1 MPFIDTNIFLRFL
14 TRDDPK
20 KAEQCRSLLYAASEG
35 GIKLYTTDLVFAE
48 LIWVLQSPKTYNL
61 NPPEIRDLVIP
72 LALIKGLSFPAKK
85 MFPEIMELF
94 ASYNVD
100 FIDAYNAVIMHSRD
114 IDLIY
119 SYDSDFEQLENVTRV
134 EP

>member
-1 MPFIDTNIFLRFL
+1 MHFIDTNIFLRFL

-61 NPPEIRDLVIP
+61 NPPEIGDLVIP

-85 MFPEIMELF
+85 LFPEIMELF

>member
-1 MPFIDTNIFLRFL
+1 MHFIDTNIFLRFL

-85 MFPEIMELF
+85 LFPEIMELF